1 MRLTET
7 DIIAC
12 AMARLYRPAVAMA
25 LAMASFA
32 AAHGAEPSAAPLS
45 ADTAAVASVD
55 DAVSTDV
62 VAPVARKGIVSR
74 VIDYFADANKP
85 KKHKKFDFNFIGGPH
100 YSSETKFGL
109 GVVAAGV
116 YGIDTLRP
124 EQPSSDVS
132 LYGDITTTGFYML
145 GIRGNHIAR
154 HDRLRVIYDTKFSS
168 QPTKMWGIGHAACDN
183 DDNESKFKC
192 HKVRVR
198 GAALFKV
205 APGLFVGPMGRFDYI
220 SVDHIERP
228 DLLPPGSPMSVSNNR
243 FGLDLVYDSRDNLTA
258 PHSGYY
264 AGVSYYSRYLCIP
277 VNDYH
282 FDTVDLNLRG
292 YHRLWKGAVLAYE
305 YAMQL
310 NWGEVPWLMMA
321 TIGGSDSMRGY
332 YEGRYR
338 DRNKMDTQ
346 VELRQHV
353 YRRSGI
359 VVWAGAGMIFDRFS
373 RIRAGNILPDCGIG
387 YRWEF
392 KKNVNVRLD
401 LGLGKGGQTGFVFN
415 INEAF

>member
-1 MRLTET
+1 MMKDTVRNIDGIEARAHRLLAA
-7 DIIAC
+7 IAF
-12 AMARLYRPAVAMA
+12 MAIAIGAWAQPAAADSARTAVA
-25 LAMASFA
+25 
-32 AAHGAEPSAAPLS
+32 
-45 ADTAAVASVD
+45 DSVGH
-55 DAVSTDV
+55 
-62 VAPVARKGIVSR
+62 KGIISR
-74 VIDYFADANKP
+74 VIDYFADANKQ
-85 KKHKKFDFNFIGGPH
+85 KAHKKFDFNFIGGPH
-100 YSSETKFGL
+100 YSSETKLGL

-124 EQPSSDVS
+124 WKPVSDVS
-132 LYGDITTTGFYML
+132 LYGDVTTTGSFML

-154 HDRLRVIYDTKFSS
+154 NDHMRVVYDTKFSS
-168 QPTKMWGIGHAACDN
+168 QPTKMWGIGFRQCDN
-183 DDNESKFKC
+183 DANESKFDS

-198 GAALFKV
+198 GEVLFWL
-205 APGLFVGPMGRFDYI
+205 APGLYLGPMGRFDYI
-220 SVDHIERP
+220 HVNHVERP
-228 DLLPPGSPMSVSNNR
+228 DLLPPGSKRSVTNNR
-243 FGLDLVYDSRDNLTA
+243 FGFDLVYDSRDNLTA
-258 PHSGYY
+258 PTGGFY
-264 AGVSYYSRYLCIP
+264 AGVSYYSRYLCVP

-282 FDTVDLNLRG
+282 FDTFDLRLRG
-292 YHRLWKGAVLAYE
+292 YNSLWKGAVLAYE
-305 YAMQL
+305 YTMEL
-310 NWGEVPWLMMA
+310 NMGNVPWCMMA

-359 VVWAGAGMIFDRFS
+359 ALWAGAGIVFDRFS
-373 RIRAGNILPDCGIG
+373 SMRPGHILPDCGIG

-401 LGLGKGGQTGFVFN
+401 LGLGKGGQTAFVFN